1 MQKTGFINMSSWM
14 GKTHKVPLPPK
25 IETVNRHWGGG
36 GGGGGGAAWGEGAG
50 RITFLSGVATARLP
64 LLK

>member
-25 IETVNRHWGGG
+25 IETVNRHWGRGG
-36 GGGGGGAAWGEGAG
+36 GLGVGSGSVGRGGGQDHIPQWC
-50 RITFLSGVATARLP
+50 SHS
-64 LLK
+64 